1 MAKSTACRIYR
12 RRQRLR
18 ARFRCRGAHHGERLG
33 GSAFDAN
40 AATLDQKS
48 PGMKLSAMTDKNTA
62 LVPEEGWH
70 CLHLFYRI
78 EYGQWQLLSRDEQN
92 VAKTNLSSLVQEV
105 RAMQWTQLLTLSMVT
120 PKADIGFM
128 LITPDLHDANKIEKR
143 LSLSLGADV
152 LSPVYS
158 YLSLTEE
165 SEYITSEDEYVQTLE
180 PSVRNDST
188 KLNEALAA
196 FRERMKHYRQERVY
210 PTLPDWPVVCF
221 YNMSKRRGEQRN
233 WYALPYDE
241 RRKLMKGHA
250 AVGREF
256 AGKVK
261 QLITGSTGLDG
272 AEWGVTL
279 FARDTFQ
286 IKAIVYKMRFD
297 PVSAE
302 YADFGEFYIGIQLPL
317 DELFRPLRL

>member
-1 MAKSTACRIYR
+1 MADKSAPLIAE
-12 RRQRLR
+12 Q
-18 ARFRCRGAHHGERLG
+18 
-33 GSAFDAN
+33 
-40 AATLDQKS
+40 
-48 PGMKLSAMTDKNTA
+48 
-62 LVPEEGWH
+62 GWH

-78 EYGQWQLLSRDEQN
+78 DFAQWQLLSADEQRT
-92 VAKTNLSSLVQEV
+92 AKVVLSEIVQEI
-105 RAMQWTQLLTLSMVT
+105 RATEKTQLLTLSMVT
-120 PKADIGFM
+120 PKADLAFM
-128 LITPDLHDANKIEKR
+128 LITPDLHAANFFEKR
-143 LSLSLGADV
+143 LGLSLGAGI
-152 LSPVYS
+152 LEPVYS

-165 SEYITSEDEYVQTLE
+165 SEYTTTPEQYAETLARE
-180 PSVRNDST
+180 QNLRAGTPEF
-188 KLNEALAA
+188 EAAMKSFA
-196 FRERMKHYRQERVY
+196 ERMTHYRQERVY

-250 AVGREF
+250 TVGRQY

-261 QLITGSTGLDG
+261 QLITGSTGLDD

-286 IKAIVYKMRFD
+286 IKAIVYEMRFD

-302 YADFGEFYIGIQLPL
+302 YADFGEFFIGIQLPL
-317 DELFRPLRL
+317 DELFRRLQL

>member
-1 MAKSTACRIYR
+1 
-12 RRQRLR
+12 
-18 ARFRCRGAHHGERLG
+18 
-33 GSAFDAN
+33 
-40 AATLDQKS
+40 
-48 PGMKLSAMTDKNTA
+48 MTDKNTE

-70 CLHLFYRI
+70 CLHLFYRA
-78 EYGQWQLLSRDEQN
+78 EYGQWQLLSREEQN
-92 VAKTNLSSLVQEV
+92 SAKTNLSSLVQEV
-105 RAMQWTQLLTLSMVT
+105 RAMESTQLLTLGMVT

-128 LITPDLHDANKIEKR
+128 LITPDLHNANRIEKR
-143 LSLSLGADV
+143 LSLSLGGDV
-152 LSPVYS
+152 LTPVYG

-165 SEYITSEDEYVQTLE
+165 SEYITTEEEYIGSLE
-180 PSVRNDST
+180 SSIRKDPK
-188 KLNEALAA
+188 KLNEALTT
-196 FRERMKHYRQERVY
+196 FRERINHYRQERVY

-221 YNMSKRRGEQRN
+221 YNMSKRRGEKRN

-241 RRKLMKGHA
+241 RRQLMKGHA
-250 AVGREF
+250 TVGREF

-261 QLITGSTGLDG
+261 QLITGSTGLDD

-317 DELFRPLRL
+317 DELFRRLQL

>member
-1 MAKSTACRIYR
+1 
-12 RRQRLR
+12 
-18 ARFRCRGAHHGERLG
+18 
-33 GSAFDAN
+33 
-40 AATLDQKS
+40 
-48 PGMKLSAMTDKNTA
+48 MTDKYAA

-70 CLHLFYRI
+70 CLHLFYQI
-78 EYGQWQLLSRDEQN
+78 EYGQWQLLGREDKN
-92 VAKTNLSSLVQEV
+92 AAKTNLSSLVQEV
-105 RAMQWTQLLTLSMVT
+105 RAMESTQLLTLGMVT
-120 PKADIGFM
+120 PKADLGFM
-128 LITPDLHDANKIEKR
+128 LITPDLHDANRIEKR

-152 LSPVYS
+152 LMPVYS

-165 SEYITSEDEYVQTLE
+165 SEYITGEEEYAQTLE
-180 PSVRNDST
+180 PSVRNDSA
-188 KLNEALAA
+188 KFAEAMNS
-196 FRERMKHYRQERVY
+196 FRERIKHYRQERVY
-210 PTLPDWPVVCF
+210 PALPDWPVVCF

-233 WYALPYDE
+233 WYALAYDE

-250 AVGREF
+250 SVGREF

-261 QLITGSTGLDG
+261 QLITGSTGLDD

-279 FARDTFQ
+279 FARDPFQ

-317 DELFRPLRL
+317 DELFRRLQL

>member
-1 MAKSTACRIYR
+1 
-12 RRQRLR
+12 
-18 ARFRCRGAHHGERLG
+18 
-33 GSAFDAN
+33 
-40 AATLDQKS
+40 
-48 PGMKLSAMTDKNTA
+48 MKLGAMTDKNTM

-70 CLHLFYRI
+70 CLHLFYQI
-78 EYGQWQLLSRDEQN
+78 EYGQWQLLSREEQN
-92 VAKTNLSSLVQEV
+92 AAKTNLASLVQDV
-105 RAMQWTQLLTLSMVT
+105 RAMDSTQLLTLSIVT
-120 PKADIGFM
+120 PKADLGFM
-128 LITPDLHDANKIEKR
+128 LVTPNLHNANKIDKQ

-152 LSPVYS
+152 LTPVYS
-158 YLSLTEE
+158 YFSLTEE
-165 SEYITSEDEYVQTLE
+165 SEYITTEDEYTQTLE
-180 PSVRNDST
+180 QEIRNKPG
-188 KLNEALAA
+188 KLNEALAS

-233 WYALPYDE
+233 WYALTYEE
-241 RRKLMKGHA
+241 RRRLMKGHA
-250 AVGREF
+250 SVGREF

-261 QLITGSTGLDG
+261 QLITGSTGLDD

-286 IKAIVYKMRFD
+286 IKAIVYQMRFD

-317 DELFRPLRL
+317 DELFRRLQL